1 MTLYLT
7 AAEAAE
13 IHRAMIEAHGGSH
26 GIRDI
31 GALEAALFRPQS
43 GYYEDIVEEA
53 CALLE
58 SLAVNHPFIDG
69 NKRVAFGAMEVFLLI
84 NGWRIDATPQQ
95 IYRLMRRLFDA
106 NRFELA
112 ELDKWFRPR
121 IVRQANAKAAE

>member
-1 MTLYLT
+1 MTIYLT

-31 GALEAALFRPQS
+31 GALESALFRPQS
-43 GYYEDIVEEA
+43 GYYEDIVAEA

-58 SLAVNHPFIDG
+58 SLAVNHPFSDG
-69 NKRVAFGAMEVFLLI
+69 NKRVAFGAMEVFLLT
-84 NGWRIDATPQQ
+84 NGWRIDATQQQ
-95 IYRLMRRLFDA
+95 IYKTIMHLFDA
-106 NRFELA
+106 GQFELA

-121 IVRQANAKAAE
+121 IVKDASR

>member
-1 MTLYLT
+1 MAIYLT

-13 IHRAMIEAHGGSH
+13 IHRAMIDAHGGSH

-31 GALEAALFRPQS
+31 GALESALFRPQS
-43 GYYEDIVEEA
+43 GYYEDIVAEA

-84 NGWRIDATPQQ
+84 NGWRIDATQQQ
-95 IYRLMRRLFDA
+95 IYRLMTRPFESG
-106 NRFELA
+106 RFELA

-121 IVRQANAKAAE
+121 IVNDESK